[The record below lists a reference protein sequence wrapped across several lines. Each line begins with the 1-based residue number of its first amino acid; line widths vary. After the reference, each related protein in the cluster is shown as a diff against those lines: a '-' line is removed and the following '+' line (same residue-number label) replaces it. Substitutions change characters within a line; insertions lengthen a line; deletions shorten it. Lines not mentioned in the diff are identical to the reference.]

1 MISKQSTIMSEND
14 KLKQLEA
21 EQEDL
26 LGYID
31 ELKSQKNDLIDQKL

>member
-1 MISKQSTIMSEND
+1 MSEND